1 VSKCIAVAHHD
12 AERGGEA
19 VVRNDPV
26 AYAFSLNFAFVRAQR
41 KIRVPSGRTTEG
53 GRVSNPIKA
62 IVYGAEA
69 DALLPELKKFPQ
81 IAIVENAPD
90 VIVCYGGDGTLLS
103 AELKW
108 PGIPKVPIRNSR
120 RGNRCIP
127 HPPAKVMDRLVTNRL
142 TRTEFAKIS
151 CAVFS
156 DGAEQPKHTVTAM
169 NECNVHMGH
178 INLAVRFKI
187 WLGDEPFGNGTE
199 IIGDGFIV
207 STPFGSTAYFN
218 QITRGVFHTGIG
230 IAFKNTAEL
239 TSHLV
244 VPDDTVVRAQ
254 ITRGPAVLAYDN
266 TPEYVKLQEGDR
278 LELRKADTPA
288 TVLTWE
294 PLANPANG
302 F

>member
-1 VSKCIAVAHHD
+1 MGK
-12 AERGGEA
+12 
-19 VVRNDPV
+19 P
-26 AYAFSLNFAFVRAQR
+26 LRA
-41 KIRVPSGRTTEG
+41 ILF
-53 GRVSNPIKA
+53 
-62 IVYGAEA
+62 GAEA
-69 DALLPELKKFPQ
+69 GSLLPQLEKYSQ
-81 IAIVENAPD
+81 IEIVENAPD

-108 PGIPKVPIRNSR
+108 PGVPKVPIRNSR

-127 HPPAKVMDRLVTNRL
+127 HPPAKVIERLLNDRL
-142 TRTEFAKIS
+142 TRTEFLKIT
-151 CAVFS
+151 CAVYN
-156 DGAEQPKHTVTAM
+156 DGAEKPKHTVTAM

-178 INLAVRFKI
+178 INLAVRFTF
-187 WLGDEPFGNGTE
+187 WLDEEPFGNGGE

-230 IAFKNTAEL
+230 IAFKNTPEL

-244 VPDDTVVRAQ
+244 VPETVVVRAL

-266 TPEYVKLQEGDR
+266 TLKYLDLREGDR
-278 LELRKADTPA
+278 LELRKCDVPA
-288 TVLTWE
+288 TVLTWS
-294 PLANPANG
+294 PLINPANG

>member
-1 VSKCIAVAHHD
+1 M
-12 AERGGEA
+12 
-19 VVRNDPV
+19 
-26 AYAFSLNFAFVRAQR
+26 
-41 KIRVPSGRTTEG
+41 GREG
-53 GRVSNPIKA
+53 TNVDKPIKA
-62 IVYGAEA
+62 LLFGAEVN
-69 DALLPELKKFPQ
+69 ALLPHIEDFGEIEVVKKS
-81 IAIVENAPD
+81 PD
-90 VIVCYGGDGTLLS
+90 VVVCYGGDGTLLS

-108 PGIPKVPIRNSR
+108 PGVPKVPIRNSR

-127 HPPAKVMDRLVTNRL
+127 HPPREVIERLVANRL
-142 TRTEFAKIS
+142 TTTVFFKI
-151 CAVFS
+151 CCRVFD
-156 DGAEQPKHTVTAM
+156 DGAIEPKHSVVAM

-187 WLGDEPFGNGTE
+187 WLDNDPYANGIE
-199 IIGDGFIV
+199 ILGDGFIV

-230 IAFKNTAEL
+230 IAFMNTTEL

-244 VPDDTVVRAQ
+244 VPDTVVVRAQ

-266 TPEYVKLQEGDR
+266 TPKYVDLHEGDR
-278 LELRKADTPA
+278 LELRKSDKPA

-294 PLANPANG
+294 PIANPVNG